1 MKTEVYK
8 IDPENPDM
16 DIIALCADVI
26 KNGGTVA
33 FPTETVYGLGAN
45 ALDDT
50 AVKKIFSAKGR
61 PNDNP
66 LILHVAGITDV
77 EKYAVD
83 IPPFA
88 YTLARIFWPGPLSM
102 VLWKNDLVPMAST
115 GGLHTAAFR
124 VPSNNIALAII
135 NQSGVPI
142 AAPSANLSG
151 KPSPTDGAHVIEDL
165 SGRVDIIL
173 DAGGCRIGLESTVMD
188 LTSSPPVVL
197 RPGGISFDELRMVVP
212 HLMKSYDS
220 SDSEAPKSP
229 GMKYTHYSPDAS
241 VIVVKGALNS
251 TVEKINEITN
261 GNPRAGVLCSLET
274 VDLYRSSNKICAG
287 SRKNPQEIASR
298 IFGSLRMFNKLDV
311 DIIYSEYF
319 DVGPMED
326 AIMNRLLKAASF
338 EIIET

>member
-1 MKTEVYK
+1 
-8 IDPENPDM
+8 M
-16 DIIALCADVI
+16 DIIALCADAI
-26 KNGGTVA
+26 KRGKTVA

-45 ALDDT
+45 ALDEN
-50 AVKKIFSAKGR
+50 AVRKIFSAKGR

-66 LILHVAGITDV
+66 LILHVADILDV
-77 EKYAVD
+77 EKYAID
-83 IPPFA
+83 IPPIA

-102 VLWKNDLVPMAST
+102 VLKKNNLVPMAST

-124 VPSNNIALAII
+124 MPSSKIALAII
-135 NQSGVPI
+135 SKSGVPI

-173 DAGGCRIGLESTVMD
+173 DAGRCRIGLESTVAD
-188 LTSSPPVVL
+188 LTSSPPVIL

-220 SDSEAPKSP
+220 SDSDAPRSP

-241 VIVVKGALNS
+241 VIVVKGSMAS
-251 TVEKINEITN
+251 TVEKINELTEN
-261 GNPRAGVLCSLET
+261 NPRAGVLCSLET
-274 VDLYRSSNKICAG
+274 VDQYRTEIKICAG
-287 SRKNPQEIASR
+287 SRKNPDEIASR

-311 DIIYSEYF
+311 DTIYTEYF

-326 AIMNRLLKAASF
+326 AIMNRLLKAASY